1 MTVIT
6 FDDNLITGNKTID
19 EQHKELIDRIQQF
32 VSACESEDARV
43 KAIKMLDYLDEYTEF
58 HFKEEEKL
66 QKDVGYPG
74 LEEHIKKHEEFRH
87 TVKVLYDYLD
97 ENEGPDEK
105 FMEQVKINVIDWLF
119 GHIKTFDRSV
129 AEYINI
135 YIYIFGYRSVK
146 CLDMTK
152 QPVNNIDFYLFH
164 KLFIWSLIFIQ
175 IVIEYLNSM
184 PELLMLL
191 YMFLQAWVT
200 YIFLQFFFF
209 FEMKFRIFIK
219 IIKHFNCLYSCIF

>member
-66 QKDVGYPG
+66 QKDVGY
-74 LEEHIKKHEEFRH
+74 
-87 TVKVLYDYLD
+87 
-97 ENEGPDEK
+97 
-105 FMEQVKINVIDWLF
+105 
-119 GHIKTFDRSV
+119 
-129 AEYINI
+129 
-135 YIYIFGYRSVK
+135 
-146 CLDMTK
+146 
-152 QPVNNIDFYLFH
+152 LFH

-175 IVIEYLNSM
+175 IIIEFLNSM

-191 YMFLQAWVT
+191 Y
-200 YIFLQFFFF
+200 IH
-209 FEMKFRIFIK
+209 E
-219 IIKHFNCLYSCIF
+219 

>member
-58 HFKEEEKL
+58 HFKEEE
-66 QKDVGYPG
+66 
-74 LEEHIKKHEEFRH
+74 
-87 TVKVLYDYLD
+87 
-97 ENEGPDEK
+97 
-105 FMEQVKINVIDWLF
+105 INVIDWLF

-135 YIYIFGYRSVK
+135 Y
-146 CLDMTK
+146 D
-152 QPVNNIDFYLFH
+152 N
-164 KLFIWSLIFIQ
+164 
-175 IVIEYLNSM
+175 
-184 PELLMLL
+184 PERL
-191 YMFLQAWVT
+191 
-200 YIFLQFFFF
+200 
-209 FEMKFRIFIK
+209 
-219 IIKHFNCLYSCIF
+219 

>member
-66 QKDVGYPG
+66 QKDVDYPG

-87 TVKVLYDYLD
+87 TVKELYDYLD

-135 YIYIFGYRSVK
+135 YDNPDRLQNCLLRNYILIMYAPVRQNTFCKAADILADK
-146 CLDMTK
+146 CGCDVIARFETNRDAVEGDNLIKLQKRYSDECY
-152 QPVNNIDFYLFH
+152 VSEYLF
-164 KLFIWSLIFIQ
+164 L
-175 IVIEYLNSM
+175 
-184 PELLMLL
+184 
-191 YMFLQAWVT
+191 
-200 YIFLQFFFF
+200 
-209 FEMKFRIFIK
+209 
-219 IIKHFNCLYSCIF
+219 

>member
-66 QKDVGYPG
+66 QKDVDYPG

-87 TVKVLYDYLD
+87 TVKELYDYLD
-97 ENEGPDEK
+97 ESK
-105 FMEQVKINVIDWLF
+105 LF
-119 GHIKTFDRSV
+119 KGTVVPKDRSLMNV
-129 AEYINI
+129 PFVTGDKDLDAKFVKEAKKAGFENLK
-135 YIYIFGYRSVK
+135 GHRSVGG
-146 CLDMTK
+146 MRASIYNAM
-152 QPVNNIDFYLFH
+152 PIEGVE
-164 KLFIWSLIFIQ
+164 KLVEF
-175 IVIEYLNSM
+175 M
-184 PELLMLL
+184 K
-191 YMFLQAWVT
+191 A
-200 YIFLQFFFF
+200 
-209 FEMKFRIFIK
+209 FEKE
-219 IIKHFNCLYSCIF
+219 NL

>member
-74 LEEHIKKHEEFRH
+74 L
-87 TVKVLYDYLD
+87 D

-135 YIYIFGYRSVK
+135 YDNPDR
-146 CLDMTK
+146 L
-152 QPVNNIDFYLFH
+152 
-164 KLFIWSLIFIQ
+164 
-175 IVIEYLNSM
+175 
-184 PELLMLL
+184 
-191 YMFLQAWVT
+191 
-200 YIFLQFFFF
+200 
-209 FEMKFRIFIK
+209 
-219 IIKHFNCLYSCIF
+219 

>member
-97 ENEGPDEK
+97 ENEGQMK
-105 FMEQVKINVIDWLF
+105 
-119 GHIKTFDRSV
+119 
-129 AEYINI
+129 
-135 YIYIFGYRSVK
+135 
-146 CLDMTK
+146 
-152 QPVNNIDFYLFH
+152 
-164 KLFIWSLIFIQ
+164 SLW
-175 IVIEYLNSM
+175 N
-184 PELLMLL
+184 
-191 YMFLQAWVT
+191 
-200 YIFLQFFFF
+200 
-209 FEMKFRIFIK
+209 R
-219 IIKHFNCLYSCIF
+219 

>member
-135 YIYIFGYRSVK
+135 YDNALVRQNTFCKAADILADK
-146 CLDMTK
+146 CGCDVIARFETDGDAVEVDNLIKLQKRYSDECY
-152 QPVNNIDFYLFH
+152 VSEYLF
-164 KLFIWSLIFIQ
+164 L
-175 IVIEYLNSM
+175 
-184 PELLMLL
+184 
-191 YMFLQAWVT
+191 
-200 YIFLQFFFF
+200 
-209 FEMKFRIFIK
+209 
-219 IIKHFNCLYSCIF
+219 

>member
-74 LEEHIKKHEEFRH
+74 LEEHIKSSGILLR
-87 TVKVLYDYLD
+87 YS
-97 ENEGPDEK
+97 
-105 FMEQVKINVIDWLF
+105 MI
-119 GHIKTFDRSV
+119 
-129 AEYINI
+129 
-135 YIYIFGYRSVK
+135 
-146 CLDMTK
+146 
-152 QPVNNIDFYLFH
+152 
-164 KLFIWSLIFIQ
+164 IWMKMRDQMKSLW
-175 IVIEYLNSM
+175 N
-184 PELLMLL
+184 
-191 YMFLQAWVT
+191 
-200 YIFLQFFFF
+200 
-209 FEMKFRIFIK
+209 R
-219 IIKHFNCLYSCIF
+219 

>member
-66 QKDVGYPG
+66 QKDVDYPG

-87 TVKVLYDYLD
+87 TVKELYDYLD
-97 ENEGPDEK
+97 E
-105 FMEQVKINVIDWLF
+105 KINVIDWLF

-135 YIYIFGYRSVK
+135 Y
-146 CLDMTK
+146 D
-152 QPVNNIDFYLFH
+152 N
-164 KLFIWSLIFIQ
+164 
-175 IVIEYLNSM
+175 
-184 PELLMLL
+184 PERL
-191 YMFLQAWVT
+191 
-200 YIFLQFFFF
+200 
-209 FEMKFRIFIK
+209 
-219 IIKHFNCLYSCIF
+219 

>member
-66 QKDVGYPG
+66 QKDVDYPG
-74 LEEHIKKHEEFRH
+74 LEEHIKK
-87 TVKVLYDYLD
+87 LYDYLD

-135 YIYIFGYRSVK
+135 YDNPDR
-146 CLDMTK
+146 L
-152 QPVNNIDFYLFH
+152 
-164 KLFIWSLIFIQ
+164 
-175 IVIEYLNSM
+175 
-184 PELLMLL
+184 
-191 YMFLQAWVT
+191 
-200 YIFLQFFFF
+200 
-209 FEMKFRIFIK
+209 
-219 IIKHFNCLYSCIF
+219 

>member
-66 QKDVGYPG
+66 QKD
-74 LEEHIKKHEEFRH
+74 IKKHEEFRH
-87 TVKVLYDYLD
+87 TVKVFYDYLD

-135 YIYIFGYRSVK
+135 YDNPDR
-146 CLDMTK
+146 L
-152 QPVNNIDFYLFH
+152 
-164 KLFIWSLIFIQ
+164 
-175 IVIEYLNSM
+175 
-184 PELLMLL
+184 
-191 YMFLQAWVT
+191 
-200 YIFLQFFFF
+200 
-209 FEMKFRIFIK
+209 
-219 IIKHFNCLYSCIF
+219 

>member
-1 MTVIT
+1 MTVMT

-97 ENEGPDEK
+97 ESK
-105 FMEQVKINVIDWLF
+105 LF
-119 GHIKTFDRSV
+119 KGTVRKEDRSLMNV
-129 AEYINI
+129 PFVTGNEELDAKFVKEAKAAGFENLKGHRTVGGMRASI
-135 YIYIFGYRSVK
+135 YNAMPIEGV
-146 CLDMTK
+146 
-152 QPVNNIDFYLFH
+152 Q
-164 KLFIWSLIFIQ
+164 KLVEF
-175 IVIEYLNSM
+175 M
-184 PELLMLL
+184 KK
-191 YMFLQAWVT
+191 
-200 YIFLQFFFF
+200 
-209 FEMKFRIFIK
+209 FEEE
-219 IIKHFNCLYSCIF
+219 NA